1 LIRAGSI
8 VSWSYHPF
16 PLSSSSGI
24 HSGSVTAGVLRGER
38 ARFQLFGDTMNTASR
53 MESSGI
59 PGRIQLSQE
68 TADLL
73 TAAGKSSWLI
83 PRHDVVVAKG
93 KGEMQTYWLNVGS
106 SNKSSSVV
114 SGSSSGDE
122 FGVLHSDRK
131 GSRGGSGGGSGAV
144 EKTSRLIQW
153 NVEIL
158 MTLLKLIEA
167 RREDE
172 MTLPPPLKENEMSS
186 CTVLEEVKEIIRLPH
201 LPSRQ
206 LRDPDAIQ
214 FPKEVEEELVQ

>member
-1 LIRAGSI
+1 
-8 VSWSYHPF
+8 
-16 PLSSSSGI
+16 
-24 HSGSVTAGVLRGER
+24 
-38 ARFQLFGDTMNTASR
+38 

-73 TAAGKSSWLI
+73 TAAGKTSWLI
-83 PRHDVVVAKG
+83 PRPDVVVAKG
-93 KGEMQTYWLNVGS
+93 KGAMQTYWLNVGS
-106 SNKSSSVV
+106 SNKSSSVI

-122 FGVLHSDRK
+122 FGMLQSDRK

-144 EKTSRLIQW
+144 ERTSRLIQW

-172 MTLPPPLKENEMSS
+172 TELTSQANENDTSS

-206 LRDPDAIQ
+206 LRDPDTIE